1 MKANTFRH
9 LATFL
14 ALCLLPAGSWGG
26 EVLDRIVASVND
38 HVILQSDW
46 SLAISYQ
53 AFLQDRRVADFS
65 QVERRAALDHLI
77 DGELIKQQMSSAD
90 LGVIS
95 AEEVKNKLQQIRREK
110 VGDAPQTVW
119 LARLAEFHLTEADL
133 EAKVRDAMQEMRA
146 VEARLRPGI
155 QVDEQAVQ
163 VYYNQKFLPQLRQ
176 TGGREVPLEAVAHQI
191 KELLV
196 QERLNEFLVGWLRSL
211 RNESKIHTP
220 FDSESSGGGS

>member
-1 MKANTFRH
+1 M
-9 LATFL
+9 
-14 ALCLLPAGSWGG
+14 
-26 EVLDRIVASVND
+26 LDRIVASVNG

-46 SLAISYQ
+46 TLALCYQ
-53 AFLQDRRVADFS
+53 AFLQDRRISDFS
-65 QVERRAALDHLI
+65 PVERKAALDHLI
-77 DGELIKQQMSSAD
+77 DRELIRQQMSSTD

-95 AEEVKNKLQQIRREK
+95 AEEVKNKVEQIQREK
-110 VGDAPQTVW
+110 VGDAPQAIW
-119 LARLAEFHLTEADL
+119 LARLAQSQLTEADL

-163 VYYNQKFLPQLRQ
+163 VYYNQSFLPQLRQ

-196 QERLNEFLVGWLRSL
+196 QQRLNEFLVSWLRSL
-211 RNESKIHTP
+211 RNDSRIHTP